1 MRIRKGCLIMSVV
14 SVVDKIGSMFDNID
28 DIVYE
33 PVKLLCDTIRQPLE
47 LAKDKYSQKLEMQ
60 LKQFEVDLE
69 YEKKERNMK
78 LTVEERRLNEE
89 INNMIF
95 NDELARSKEMIELEK
110 QYRLEMAEAAE
121 RLSSIMASISVEARE
136 KVLTLYTE
144 KKKEYIELQDRE
156 KASMLSTIKEIKEIF
171 SDNTAE
177 ISAVCI
183 EQIKLIAKNSS
194 DFSALLNRD
203 MEKIFITI
211 DKQTDEMGKIASKY
225 FQPAAHNQPA
235 ITQNVI
241 DCL

>member
-1 MRIRKGCLIMSVV
+1 MSVI
-14 SVVDKIGSMFDNID
+14 SGVDKIFGMFDNID

-33 PVKLLCDTIRQPLE
+33 PIKLLCDVFRYPLKVVE
-47 LAKDKYSQKLEMQ
+47 DKHSHKLEMQ
-60 LKQFEVDLE
+60 LQRFETDLE

-78 LTVEERRLNEE
+78 LTVEERILNEE
-89 INNMIF
+89 INDMIR
-95 NDELARSKEMIELEK
+95 NNELARRKEMIELEK

-121 RLSSIMASISVEARE
+121 RLTSVLASISVEARE

-144 KKKEYIELQDRE
+144 KKKEYLELQDRE
-156 KASMLSTIKEIKEIF
+156 KTSMLSTIKEMKEIF
-171 SDNTAE
+171 SDSTAE

-183 EQIKLIAKNSS
+183 EQIKSIAKNASE
-194 DFSALLNRD
+194 FSALLNRD

-211 DKQTDEMGKIASKY
+211 DKQTDEMGKLASKY

-235 ITQNVI
+235 ITQNVV